1 MLFSGFFSPI
11 YARLICEKIYFY
23 FLFFVLSVHALIK
36 NKTCYLRFITLI
48 ISKAFALFKQ
58 RILAFNHIGEA
69 LTKNLD
75 KIPRDVFLAQNSN
88 FPLKKHLLFW
98 WERNYIFWW
107 MFVISSSWNCTTTK
121 SLFVYSV

>member
-1 MLFSGFFSPI
+1 MLFSSFFSPI

-88 FPLKKHLLFW
+88 FPLKKHLLF
-98 WERNYIFWW
+98 
-107 MFVISSSWNCTTTK
+107 
-121 SLFVYSV
+121 